1 MSSARAVFVAVS
13 VVALTVMHA
22 RAEEKQ
28 KEPVAILEIGGSGNW
43 SLSGPSS
50 FGPTVA
56 IEFTPIENWLEIE
69 VGTGP
74 MFGKGISEW
83 DTDILFKK
91 PFTLSDKVEFM
102 IGAGPQWG
110 NAFRGSTNAGVEIA
124 GDFMFWPTPDR
135 KLGWFLEPSYS
146 YSFIGAPEQTLGVSV
161 GLLIPIYGK

>member
-1 MSSARAVFVAVS
+1 MFPTRAVLGALS
-13 VVALTVMHA
+13 VVALIATQA
-22 RAEEKQ
+22 RTEEKE
-28 KEPVAILEIGGSGNW
+28 KEPDAILEIGGSGNW

-83 DTDILFKK
+83 DTDIVFKK
-91 PFTLSDKVEFM
+91 PFTLSDKVEIM

-110 NAFRGSTNAGVEIA
+110 NAFKHGFAGHDNEQRTWQGTAQHCTV
-124 GDFMFWPTPDR
+124 PLTHRCP
-135 KLGWFLEPSYS
+135 LGCPY
-146 YSFIGAPEQTLGVSV
+146 
-161 GLLIPIYGK
+161 